1 MAVSNV
7 ELRVNA
13 TQAVQA
19 LKSVDAQSKKFNT
32 TISGTSGKL
41 KATSGSLKLLP
52 AGLQATGAGA
62 VAAGGGVK
70 VLGNAIK
77 SSLGFIYR

>member
-41 KATSGSLKLLP
+41 KATTGSLKVLP
-52 AGLQATGAGA
+52 AGLIATGGGA
-62 VAAGGGVK
+62 KVAAGGVSL
-70 VLGNAIK
+70 LGNAIK
-77 SSLGFIYR
+77 KKL

>member
-19 LKSVDAQSKKFNT
+19 LKNVDAQSKKFNT

-41 KATSGSLKLLP
+41 KATTGSLKILP
-52 AGLQATGAGA
+52 KHLFATGAGA
-62 VAAGGGVK
+62 KRGAGEVMG
-70 VLGNAIK
+70 
-77 SSLGFIYR
+77 

>member
-13 TQAVQA
+13 TQAVTA
-19 LKSVDAQSKKFNT
+19 LKNVDGQAKKFNT

-41 KATSGSLKLLP
+41 KATTGSLKVLP
-52 AGLQATGAGA
+52 FLF
-62 VAAGGGVK
+62 
-70 VLGNAIK
+70 LYSIFNI
-77 SSLGFIYR
+77 F